1 MGRRDSVQLKSVQ
14 KALLLGLLFAL
25 LFGLTTPAS
34 AIFGINKA
42 SKSVRG
48 AIETMSATAAALP
61 KEMQEVVS
69 AHIAQV
75 AHESNQI
82 LDRIDS
88 QTVPIVN
95 DAVADDLDHISDIVM
110 EITHNLKQMETQ
122 GIKQINA
129 DVTQRIAQLQSL
141 VSADLDQINS
151 MVDNWIEKTK
161 TSVIQVEERA
171 GTVLVKSA
179 SRLTYDAVRLGAVAL
194 FLIGL
199 FVTGA
204 MMMRFLPHQT
214 HWWAV
219 IKQNLL
225 VFVIGV
231 GFLLTFFG
239 SSLALSLRPDLLAS
253 LSADIERHH
262 PSTPCDR
269 FARGQKNLKPSVR
282 RDHPGLAARID
293 ERMKRLRDECFGLA
307 DRPRNDDRADLSQGS
322 TASPQELEQI
332 QTQMKAA
339 REEFAKLISEK
350 EKAQTELTRL
360 KREIGTLKDETSVP
374 IQQYVTLKDVNVH
387 SSPGLDAEKVAVLTK
402 GTRIKVLERAEGGQW
417 LKIQRDGKE
426 LGYVYAPLIG
436 PAE

>member
-1 MGRRDSVQLKSVQ
+1 MGRRDSIQLKSVQ
-14 KALLLGLLFAL
+14 KALLLGLLFAI
-25 LFGLTTPAS
+25 LFGLSTPAS

-42 SKSVRG
+42 SKNVRS
-48 AIETMSATAAALP
+48 AIETMTATAAALP
-61 KEMQEVVS
+61 KALQEAVS
-69 AHIAQV
+69 THIVQV
-75 AHESNQI
+75 AHESNKI

-88 QTVPIVN
+88 QTVPMVN
-95 DAVADDLDHISDIVM
+95 NAVADDLDHISDIVM
-110 EITHNLKQMETQ
+110 EITHNLQQMEKQ

-129 DVTQRIAQLQSL
+129 DATQRIAQLQSEAF
-141 VSADLDQINS
+141 VDLDQINS
-151 MVDNWIEKTK
+151 MVDDWIEKTK
-161 TSVIQVEERA
+161 TSVIQVEEKA
-171 GTVLVKSA
+171 GTVLVKTA

-219 IKQNLL
+219 TKQNLL

-231 GFLLTFFG
+231 GFLLIFFG

-262 PSTPCDR
+262 LSTPCDR
-269 FARGQKNLKPSVR
+269 FARGQKYLKPSIHK
-282 RDHPGLAARID
+282 DHPGLAARIA
-293 ERMKRLRDECFGLA
+293 ERLERLRDECFGLA
-307 DRPRNDDRADLSQGS
+307 DGPRNDDRAGLIQGS
-322 TASPQELEQI
+322 TASLQELEQI
-332 QTQMKAA
+332 QTQTKAA

-350 EKAQTELTRL
+350 KNAQTELTRL
-360 KREIGTLKDETSVP
+360 KREIGTLKNEASVS
-374 IQQYVTLKDVNVH
+374 IQQYVTLKNVNVH
-387 SSPGLDAEKVAVLTK
+387 SNPGFDAEKVAVLTK

-426 LGYVYAPLIG
+426 IGYVYAPLIG